1 MGIVEPRPQ
10 QRIVLVAEFLAAV
23 LFIAML
29 AMPAFAAYSVPKF
42 GDVGK
47 DHEYYRAIMGLREAR
62 AVDGY
67 PNNTFRPEE
76 NVWRAQFAKM
86 LVTAVGMTDKRGNEA
101 RENMIA
107 QFDDLGSDDPAS
119 LYPHEYVAI
128 VADRGVA
135 LGVAPGKFAPYTGI
149 TRAQMVTMAVRA
161 AHVMY
166 PTAMKDPPDNFY
178 SPLGSFSDTHA
189 ENMRVAEWNG
199 LLDGL
204 VGFGASW
211 SPWVPASRGEVAQ
224 ILWNMHRKAKG

>member
-1 MGIVEPRPQ
+1 MGIVEPKPQ
-10 QRIVLVAEFLAAV
+10 QRILLVAEVLAAV

-42 GDVGK
+42 SDVGK

-67 PNNTFRPEE
+67 PDNTFRPDQ

-86 LVTAVGMTDKRGNEA
+86 LVTAVGMTDNRGNEA
-101 RENMIA
+101 NESMVTPFN
-107 QFDDLGSDDPAS
+107 DLGPDDPDS
-119 LYPHEYVAI
+119 LYPHEYVSV
-128 VADRGVA
+128 VADQGVA
-135 LGVAPGKFAPYTGI
+135 LGVAPSKFSPFTGI

-161 AHVMY
+161 AYVCF
-166 PTAMKDPPDNFY
+166 PDSMKDPPDNFY
-178 SPLGSFSDTHA
+178 SPLGVFSDTHA

-211 SPWVPASRGEVAQ
+211 DPWAPATRGEVAQ
-224 ILWNMHRKAKG
+224 ILWNMHRKS